1 MAPAKEFGLIK
12 EVLKIAR
19 SAKEN
24 KMGIY
29 TEKKIEIHCIKP
41 PNRYDS
47 LSKLAEI
54 PSQQQSKVT
63 FIGNSTSR
71 KVQ

>member
-1 MAPAKEFGLIK
+1 MAPAKEFSLIK

-29 TEKKIEIHCIKP
+29 TEKKI
-41 PNRYDS
+41 
-47 LSKLAEI
+47 
-54 PSQQQSKVT
+54 
-63 FIGNSTSR
+63 
-71 KVQ
+71 